1 MSLQPQPLDSG
12 DFMNTDTIFDANT
25 APVDFTL
32 PEITS
37 TELSELANEFTE
49 AVTDSSPEQN
59 APKKQPRR
67 DPYTISED
75 GHIVGHDGFVVPRDF
90 REFYERF
97 PRYVRGFVRRRWL
110 RASEAECEDR
120 ESELL
125 IHLMTLPEDSKFRA
139 AGFNGLEEGC
149 QDRIQIFHPDSA
161 YGASAP
167 RFFSYI
173 NLCLLNHFCS
183 LTKKASSNPIRRY
196 NTLSLY
202 SPDGEGEMVDDD
214 YIYSM
219 ASQAYYNGCNY
230 DRLLEDGMLINEFV
244 SFVESH
250 NPELVSVIEAI
261 AQTET
266 FVEAQKMLGLTEK
279 LFLRARNR
287 LGVLHTC
294 FNSGEVPPRQRKVY
308 RSRQKLEL
316 SSSMSL
322 GGLLAEVV

>member
-1 MSLQPQPLDSG
+1 
-12 DFMNTDTIFDANT
+12 MNTETIFDATSASVEFN
-25 APVDFTL
+25 L
-32 PEITS
+32 PETDPYD
-37 TELSELANEFTE
+37 LSELATEFAEEATE
-49 AVTDSSPEQN
+49 NVTENP
-59 APKKQPRR
+59 APKKKEVRR

-75 GHIVGHDGFVVPRDF
+75 GHFVGHDGFIVPRNF
-90 REFYERF
+90 QEFYERY
-97 PRYVRGFVRRRWL
+97 PRYVRGFVRRRWVY
-110 RASEAECEDR
+110 ASEAECEDR

-125 IHLMTLPEDSKFRA
+125 LHLMTLPEESKFRA
-139 AGFNGLEEGC
+139 PGFNGLEEGC

-173 NLCLLNHFCS
+173 GRILLNHFCS

-230 DRLLEDGMLINEFV
+230 DRLLESGMLINEFV
-244 SFVESH
+244 SFVELH

-261 AQTET
+261 SQTET

-294 FNSGEVPPRQRKVY
+294 FNTGEEPPRQRKVY

-316 SSSMSL
+316 TTSMSL
-322 GGLLAEVV
+322 GAFLAEVV

>member
-1 MSLQPQPLDSG
+1 MHID
-12 DFMNTDTIFDANT
+12 DNFDLSSSISI
-25 APVDFTL
+25 L
-32 PEITS
+32 PSDLLLTENIPNDL
-37 TELSELANEFTE
+37 TELTAEFTE
-49 AVTDSSPEQN
+49 PETESTEKVAVV
-59 APKKQPRR
+59 KKSFR

-75 GHIVGHDGFVVPRDF
+75 GHIVGHEGFVVPKNF
-90 REFYERF
+90 QEFYERF

-125 IHLMTLPEDSKFRA
+125 LHLMTLPEESKFRN
-139 AGFNGLEEGC
+139 AGFNGFENGC
-149 QDRIQIFHPDSA
+149 VDRIQIFHPDSA
-161 YGASAP
+161 YGASAA

-202 SPDGEGEMVDDD
+202 APDGEGEMVDDD

-244 SFVESH
+244 SFVEKH

-266 FVEAQKMLGLTEK
+266 YVEAQKALGMSEK

-294 FNSGEVPPRQRKVY
+294 FTSGEAPPRQRKVY
-308 RSRQKLEL
+308 RSREKVEL
-316 SSSMSL
+316 GHSMSL
-322 GGLLAEVV
+322 SGLLAEVV